1 MKKFHFSRMATF
13 LVISAVA
20 TTLLAPSALAT
31 GKQGGRNVG
40 IVYNVFGVIPVGPI
54 SQAAPDGSNWGVY
67 TCTLVHEKLVYIN
80 GSPFNEDRQ
89 NCKLISY
96 PAGSLPKG
104 AFTQS
109 GTYLNAPTE
118 SDGVSKYY
126 WLSDYIWFTIN
137 YVLSADSW
145 SYTINPDATL
155 NIVSDYAIPC
165 DTAEYG
171 YDPSTQDYDIQV
183 CANPH

>member
-1 MKKFHFSRMATF
+1 MKRPSFVAMAAL
-13 LVISAVA
+13 LVAVA
-20 TTLLAPSALAT
+20 VGATLLAPSAFAT
-31 GKQGGRNVG
+31 GKIGGRNVG
-40 IVYNVFGVIPVGPI
+40 IAYHVFGVIPVGPI

-67 TCTLVHEKLVYIN
+67 LCTLVHEKLVYIN

-89 NCKLISY
+89 NCKLILY
-96 PAGSLPKG
+96 PPGSLPKN

-109 GTYLNAPTE
+109 GTYLNAPLE

-126 WLSDYIWFTIN
+126 WLSDYIWFTEGL
-137 YVLSADSW
+137 VLFADSW
-145 SYTINPDATL
+145 SYTIYPDGSV

-171 YDPSTQDYDIQV
+171 YDPATQNYDTQV